1 LRPRVYRD
9 RPQLARHEIAR
20 PTRIDRLHDSSQ
32 FVLSGKLWR
41 GWSAQSVELL
51 TDITTAPSRCATD
64 PHPARPSFGAM
75 RLYRSV
81 LIDFFP
87 KCFNRSDVSW
97 PIVRTKRVDLTASS
111 FLDMSKFQSALYRLS
126 IYPQTGRNAPYAQL
140 FFSVEANNFFRGNS
154 HRNSP
159 MYRVPSHGVKGIF
172 VRVLPVS
179 LVSLPDSRSHLAEKR
194 QAYGPAVLFD
204 LCDLT
209 VLCVSSE
216 NPNG

>member
-51 TDITTAPSRCATD
+51 ADITTAPSRCATD

-87 KCFNRSDVSW
+87 KCFNRIDVSW
-97 PIVRTKRVDLTASS
+97 PIVRNEAHRPHSEFVFRHEQVSVCALHSLDLSS
-111 FLDMSKFQSALYRLS
+111 NGTQCSVCSAFLQRRGEQFLPWKQSSQQSHVQSPIPRS
-126 IYPQTGRNAPYAQL
+126 QGD
-140 FFSVEANNFFRGNS
+140 FR
-154 HRNSP
+154 
-159 MYRVPSHGVKGIF
+159 
-172 VRVLPVS
+172 
-179 LVSLPDSRSHLAEKR
+179 
-194 QAYGPAVLFD
+194 
-204 LCDLT
+204 
-209 VLCVSSE
+209 
-216 NPNG
+216 